1 VRERV
6 RRDTVAPSH
15 RHGKE
20 GAQMTDGP
28 HTLAIDVGGSGL
40 KAMVLSPDGE
50 MQSERARRETPYPC
64 TPPVLL
70 DELAALADSQPPYD
84 RVSVGYPGAIR
95 RGIVRDVTAFV
106 RPAPGEP
113 KDPKLIKQWI
123 GYDLQSALAERFGKP
138 VRVANDADVQGCAV
152 IEGRGMEL
160 VITLGTGV
168 GCAVFFD
175 GTLLPHMELSHGRF
189 GDGLSIEVAC
199 GDNERHKVGK
209 HVWRERVLDALET
222 FEEMVLPDHIFIG
235 GGNAKRLEPDT
246 IGPNR
251 TIVPNISGLLGG
263 IALWERTEGA
273 AISNVEEPLPSRT

>member
-1 VRERV
+1 
-6 RRDTVAPSH
+6 
-15 RHGKE
+15 
-20 GAQMTDGP
+20 MTDGP
-28 HTLAIDVGGSGL
+28 LTLAIDVGGSGL
-40 KAMVLSPDGE
+40 KATVLSPDGE
-50 MQSERARRETPYPC
+50 MLSERERRETPYPC

-70 DELAALADSQPPYD
+70 DELAALASSQPHYD

-113 KDPKLIKQWI
+113 KDPDLIKQWI
-123 GYDLQSALAERFGKP
+123 GYDLQTALAKRFGRP

-152 IEGRGMEL
+152 IEGKGMEL
-160 VITLGTGV
+160 VVTLGTGV
-168 GCAVFFD
+168 GIAVFFD

-189 GDGLSIEVAC
+189 GEGLSIEVAC

-209 HVWRERVLDALET
+209 HEWRKRVLDALDT

-235 GGNAKRLEPDT
+235 GGNAKRLDADN

-273 AISNVEEPLPSRT
+273 AISHQEEPLPSRT